1 MTYIN
6 YKNNQYKLIKG
17 PYGGKYINVNGKK
30 IYMDENKIKKY
41 IVKKN
46 IIKKNITKKNVKTEH
61 LKHIINNLE
70 VVIMNDTKI
79 VRKIIKNVEIK
90 DGNYILPNNYY
101 SKNYYERLTGFK
113 WNNLDWA

>member
-6 YKNNQYKLIKG
+6 YKNNQYKLNKG
-17 PYGGKYINVNGKK
+17 PNSGKYIYVNGKK
-30 IYMDENKIKKY
+30 IYMDKNKI
-41 IVKKN
+41 KKN
-46 IIKKNITKKNVKTEH
+46 IIKKNITKKNVKTDH

-70 VVIMNDTKI
+70 VVIMNDIKI

-90 DGNYILPNNYY
+90 DGNYMLPNNYY

-113 WNNLDWA
+113 WECLDWE